1 MYTRSVVMDNL
12 WTHIEQYLKDCRFQ
26 KRLDD
31 KTLKAY
37 QIDLRQF
44 ASCITSNDISEITSA
59 NLEAFI
65 ADLHQNYKPKT
76 AKRKIASLKAFFHYL
91 EYK

>member
-26 KRLDD
+26 KRLDE

-44 ASCITSNDISEITSA
+44 ASYIASNDISEITPTT
-59 NLEAFI
+59 LEAFI
-65 ADLHQNYKPKT
+65 AKLHQNYKPKT
-76 AKRKIASLKAFFHYL
+76 AKRKIASIKAFFHYL
-91 EYK
+91 